1 MRSDPSGVRNS
12 VRMAA
17 PRSPSISVPTV
28 PRFH

>member
-1 MRSDPSGVRNS
+1 VRSDPSGVRNS
-12 VRMAA
+12 VGMAA